1 MKRCWMVCIFR
12 ISGWKLRGLIA
23 NYLYYLC
30 KVGDMSSLENGYG
43 SLKKLE
49 TYKMKKLLEK
59 NNINSVDIADFK
71 CKMIA
76 IYSAE

>member
-1 MKRCWMVCIFR
+1 MVCIFR

-23 NYLYYLC
+23 DYLYYLC
-30 KVGDMSSLENGYG
+30 EVGDILMSSLENGCG
-43 SLKKLE
+43 SLRKLE

-59 NNINSVDIADFK
+59 NKININSVDVADFK